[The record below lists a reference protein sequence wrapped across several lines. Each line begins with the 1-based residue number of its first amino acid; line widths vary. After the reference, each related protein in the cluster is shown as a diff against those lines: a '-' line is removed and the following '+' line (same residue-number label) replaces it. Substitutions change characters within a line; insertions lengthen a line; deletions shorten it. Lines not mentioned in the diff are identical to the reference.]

1 MKTLVVF
8 FFTLFFTLNI
18 FSQGKKVRTKT
29 EKDTIFKNDL
39 INPLAPA
46 KAAFY
51 SAVLPGLG
59 QAYNKKYW
67 KIPIVYGAL
76 GTSTYFY
83 FKNNS
88 DLKQYRRAYKSR
100 LAGKTDEFLGLISD
114 QGLVN
119 AQKTLKKNRDL
130 SMFLTIA
137 FYALNIIEANVDAH
151 ITDIPIDNKVTFKP
165 SINYSP
171 DLSKPV
177 FGLSTTIIL
186 N

>member
-1 MKTLVVF
+1 MKNGVF
-8 FFTLFFTLNI
+8 FFVIFLSTLSLPAQ
-18 FSQGKKVRTKT
+18 SKKKHVKV
-29 EKDTIFKNDL
+29 KQDSIFKNDL

-67 KIPIVYGAL
+67 KIPIIYGAL
-76 GTSTYFY
+76 GSSTYFY

-88 DLKQYRRAYKSR
+88 DLKLYRRAYKLR
-100 LAGKTDEFLGLISD
+100 LAGKTDEFSGFISDAGLI
-114 QGLVN
+114 N
-119 AQKTLKKNRDL
+119 AQKVFKKNRDL

-151 ITDIPIDNKVTFKP
+151 ISDIPIDNNVTFKP
-165 SINYSP
+165 SIIYTP

-177 FGLSTTIIL
+177 FGISTTIIL

>member
-1 MKTLVVF
+1 MKTPAILF
-8 FFTLFFTLNI
+8 FFSFLSLSLFAQNNKLI
-18 FSQGKKVRTKT
+18 IKA

-76 GTSTYFY
+76 GSSTYFY

-88 DLKQYRRAYKSR
+88 DLKLYRRAYKSR
-100 LAGKTDEFLGLISD
+100 LAGKPDQFSNLISTEGLI
-114 QGLVN
+114 N

-151 ITDIPIDNKVTFKP
+151 ISDIPIDNKVTFKP
-165 SINYSP
+165 SIIYTP

-177 FGLSTTIIL
+177 FGFSTTIIL

>member
-1 MKTLVVF
+1 MRQLLVIFIFLNLSANLLAQVKKTRKS
-8 FFTLFFTLNI
+8 I
-18 FSQGKKVRTKT
+18 KR
-29 EKDTIFKNDL
+29 DTIFTDDL
-39 INPLAPA
+39 INPLSPA

-67 KIPIVYGAL
+67 KIPFVYAAL

-83 FKNNS
+83 FRNNTS
-88 DLKQYRRAYKSR
+88 YNIYRNAFKLR
-100 LAGKTDEFLGLISD
+100 LAGKPDEFAGLISND
-114 QGLVN
+114 GLIS
-119 AQKTLKKNRDL
+119 AQKTFKRNRDL

-151 ITDIPIDNKVTFKP
+151 LSDRPFGNKVSFKP
-165 SINYSP
+165 SIMYTP
-171 DLSKPV
+171 DISKPV
-177 FGLSTTIIL
+177 FGISTTIKI

>member
-1 MKTLVVF
+1 MKYILVF
-8 FFTLFFTLNI
+8 FLICFFASSVVAQN
-18 FSQGKKVRTKT
+18 KKTNTKA
-29 EKDTIFKNDL
+29 KDTIFTNEF
-39 INPLAPA
+39 INPLSPA

-88 DLKQYRRAYKSR
+88 DLKLYRRAYKQR
-100 LAGKTDEFLGLISD
+100 LAGKSDEFLGLISD
-114 QGLVN
+114 QGLIN
-119 AQKTLKKNRDL
+119 AQKILKKNRDL
-130 SMFLTIA
+130 SIFITIA

-151 ITDIPIDNKVTFKP
+151 ISDIPIDNKVTFKP
-165 SINYSP
+165 NIIYSP
-171 DLSKPV
+171 NLSKPV
-177 FGLSTTIIL
+177 FGLSTTIKL